1 MISLWIITGVALLV
15 SLVADRRKT
24 SAAISR
30 GLKMFV
36 GVIPLLLGILAA
48 VSLVLTSVTPRGP
61 RKITGLSGCREF
73 GLGDT

>member
-15 SLVADRRKT
+15 SLAADRRKT
-24 SAAISR
+24 QAAVFK

-36 GVIPLLLGILAA
+36 GVIPMLLGVLAA

-73 GLGDT
+73 GLGNT